1 MLDVGL
7 PDFITSSVWVAHIV
21 SEMNSFITNSTF
33 SHDCTSLI
41 NIKPTKHLQTHNK
54 AILADIV
61 AFCKH
66 NFWKIMIFSHRTP
79 LLSRKHSN
87 LFSTAEQI
95 VRSEQKAEDQ
105 HNAPE
110 KILNKQPRQYSY
122 RNPENGVTDQ
132 SSHILSRPFFIF
144 YDDDTRVKRSCV
156 SCLHEKA
163 WLIDP
168 QNTEK

>member
-66 NFWKIMIFSHRTP
+66 NFWKIMFFSHRTS
-79 LLSRKHSN
+79 LLLRKHSSGHSQSIPAA
-87 LFSTAEQI
+87 LLLAHERSRFAICVQI
-95 VRSEQKAEDQ
+95 YFPQQNRLYAAS
-105 HNAPE
+105 
-110 KILNKQPRQYSY
+110 
-122 RNPENGVTDQ
+122 
-132 SSHILSRPFFIF
+132 SRPRISMILQ
-144 YDDDTRVKRSCV
+144 KRSWINSPASIPIAIQKMV
-156 SCLHEKA
+156 
-163 WLIDP
+163 
-168 QNTEK
+168 